1 MARGY
6 RYVNDHGD
14 LFRMTETK
22 FRRYLLAGTN
32 EQWPDA
38 AKFGVSVGNVT
49 TVTHFKADDFNE
61 AFNEIHRAELLERD
75 RLVLSVACPT
85 CDAEIGFACWRTGAR
100 FERVYAS
107 GTGASTRDRQRK
119 VPHDGRARA
128 AERAQHAAK
137 GAP

>member
-22 FRRYLLAGTN
+22 FGRYLLAGGTHD
-32 EQWPDA
+32 QWPDA

-49 TVTHFKADDFNE
+49 TVTHFKSDDFNE
-61 AFNEIHRAELLERD
+61 AYNEFHRAELLERD
-75 RLVLSVACPT
+75 RRVLAVACPT
-85 CDAEIGFACWRTGAR
+85 CGALIGFACWRTN
-100 FERVYAS
+100 
-107 GTGASTRDRQRK
+107 TGVSTRERK

-128 AERAQHAAK
+128 AERATK